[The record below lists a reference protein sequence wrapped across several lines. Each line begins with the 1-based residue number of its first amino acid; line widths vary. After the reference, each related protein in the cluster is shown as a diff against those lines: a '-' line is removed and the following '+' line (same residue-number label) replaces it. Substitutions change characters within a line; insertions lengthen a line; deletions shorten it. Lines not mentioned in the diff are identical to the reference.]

1 MTKGD
6 FRRLCLDRLLFF
18 SRFAKIKKDKIICKK
33 LLDIINLHK
42 PKKILLYI
50 PLKTEVDIKP
60 LIDILR
66 KREGIE
72 VYVPYMSGESFIPVK
87 YRLPLK
93 KGKFNIKQPRY
104 SRFLKNEIDFDMA
117 IVPIIG
123 IDSTSRRV
131 GFGKGIYDRF
141 FETLKKRPITVFTQ
155 TKLCKTKLIVT
166 DIYDIKADYIIT

>member
-42 PKKILLYI
+42 PKKILLYV

-66 KREGIE
+66 KKDDIE
-72 VYVPYMSGESFIPVK
+72 VYVPFMCGDTLLPVK
-87 YRLPLK
+87 YRLPLQ

-104 SRFLKNEIDFDMA
+104 SRFLNNNIEFDMA
-117 IVPIIG
+117 IVPIVG
-123 IDSTSRRV
+123 VDKTNRRV

-155 TKLCKTKLIVT
+155 RKLCKTKQIVT
-166 DIYDIKADYIIT
+166 DTYDIKADYIIT